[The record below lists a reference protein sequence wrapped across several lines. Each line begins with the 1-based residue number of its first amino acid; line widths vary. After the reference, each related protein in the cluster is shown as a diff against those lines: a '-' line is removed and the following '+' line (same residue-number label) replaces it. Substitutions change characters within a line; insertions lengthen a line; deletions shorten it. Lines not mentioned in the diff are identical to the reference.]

1 MKKANIQLDTLTCPS
16 CVLKIEAATKA
27 VDGVDADSVK
37 VLFNASKVKLDFDE
51 SKTSLESI
59 GEAITKV
66 GYDVL
71 KSSAK

>member
-1 MKKANIQLDTLTCPS
+1 MKKANFQLDTLTCPS

-59 GEAITKV
+59 THAITKV